1 MKYGPILAAS
11 ALVIT
16 FGPAST
22 ATTSVAGIGFF
33 CDSKPTT
40 MVVDEGTADAQG
52 TDGDDVVMLLG
63 GDHDFEGLGGD
74 DTICAEQVGH
84 EGSRIH
90 AGAGND
96 WVDGGWGFEEHPVE
110 VYGGKGSDTLTA
122 IRGTIKAGPGD
133 DRVVSSVA
141 KHLESTDVDLGS
153 GDDTVVLQSALS
165 VSIDAGTGAD
175 TLRRANPPDGLE
187 SDRLEDVNFAGGP
200 GDDTVSFASYDFNR
214 RNWLWLN
221 TTTHQAEAFGTI
233 SFDSVLNHRGSPNPD
248 HLVGSSDRR
257 DRFWGLGGDDV
268 LTGQGG
274 DDLLLGGADED
285 TTVGG
290 TGRDTCRAESRIGCE
305 LS

>member
-1 MKYGPILAAS
+1 MNYGPILAAS

-96 WVDGGWGFEEHPVE
+96 WVDGGQTPGEH
-110 VYGGKGSDTLTA
+110 
-122 IRGTIKAGPGD
+122 R
-133 DRVVSSVA
+133 RR
-141 KHLESTDVDLGS
+141 S
-153 GDDTVVLQSALS
+153 G
-165 VSIDAGTGAD
+165 
-175 TLRRANPPDGLE
+175 
-187 SDRLEDVNFAGGP
+187 
-200 GDDTVSFASYDFNR
+200 
-214 RNWLWLN
+214 
-221 TTTHQAEAFGTI
+221 
-233 SFDSVLNHRGSPNPD
+233 
-248 HLVGSSDRR
+248 VG
-257 DRFWGLGGDDV
+257 
-268 LTGQGG
+268 
-274 DDLLLGGADED
+274 
-285 TTVGG
+285 
-290 TGRDTCRAESRIGCE
+290 
-305 LS
+305 